1 MGDDDDDGG
10 DDKEAVS
17 PKPLDPRCHLRTS
30 TSCPQVPHKC
40 VPLAPQLHLGDSG
53 RKEYPEHLRERLMM
67 MTKGPLAQNQLCRST
82 EMVLGVLWGV
92 FKGGGSN
99 DGVSLNNSP
108 RQRRMWHLTRFGDKE
123 AGEETGGPEVLRD
136 GTRNGPPSHSIK
148 GEAKTLPLPPPR
160 LCPQLAPSIRDWGKG
175 GRGLE

>member
-30 TSCPQVPHKC
+30 TSCPQVSHKC

-123 AGEETGGPEVLRD
+123 AGEETGGPEVLWD
-136 GTRNGPPSHSIK
+136 GTRNGPP
-148 GEAKTLPLPPPR
+148 AT
-160 LCPQLAPSIRDWGKG
+160 A
-175 GRGLE
+175 